1 MSEQTLPNLLAVDD
15 EQSSLNAIKRT
26 LRRDFNITLAKNG
39 HAALEAMRTNEF
51 AVILAD
57 QRMPEMTGVEFFKKA
72 IERQPAAMRILITG
86 YSDAEAM
93 IHAINEGQIFYY
105 VHKPWEPD
113 ELSLIVHRAADQYR
127 LMREN
132 AHLLEELADA
142 NKRLTEENTIL
153 HKEVEKNYSFENII
167 GDSPAIN
174 RVFTLL
180 KKAIPTPITVMLM
193 GETGTGKELI
203 ARSIHY
209 NGPRQNKVFMA
220 QNCGALPETLLESQL
235 FGHVKGAF
243 TGASGDKKG
252 IFEIA
257 DGGTVFLDEVAD
269 TSLAMQQRLLRVLQE
284 GEITPVGSEKT
295 MNVDVRIVSAANRD
309 LEEEIKAGKFRE
321 DLYYRLNVFPIR
333 IPPLRERREDISL
346 LANFFMEK
354 YARKLGKTNVTLAPS
369 TVSELMTLDFPGNV
383 RQLENIMERAVTLT
397 DDDGNVTP
405 DLLLIDG
412 LTRSKAPLIPTLT
425 DENDERSLKEIVDE
439 LESVYIIRTLG
450 TMKGNISRAAEKLGL
465 SRLGL
470 HKKMQRFGIDA
481 AKYKQS

>member
-1 MSEQTLPNLLAVDD
+1 MSEENLPNLLAVDD
-15 EQSSLNAIKRT
+15 EQSSLNAIKQT
-26 LRRDFNITLAKNG
+26 LRRSFNVTLAKNG
-39 HAALEAMRTNEF
+39 HAALEAMRSNNF
-51 AVILAD
+51 SVILAD

-72 IERQPAAMRILITG
+72 IERQPSAMRILITG

-113 ELSLIVHRAADQYR
+113 DLELIVKRANDQYR
-127 LMREN
+127 LISEN
-132 AHLLEELADA
+132 ERLLQELEEA

-153 HKEVEKNYSFENII
+153 HREVEKSYSFDNIV
-167 GDSPAIN
+167 GESPAIN
-174 RVFTLL
+174 RVFALL

-209 NGPRQNKVFMA
+209 NGPRKDNVFMA

-243 TGASGDKKG
+243 TGASADKKG
-252 IFEIA
+252 IFEVA

-269 TSLAMQQRLLRVLQE
+269 TSLAMQQRLLRILQE

-295 MNVDVRIVSAANRD
+295 IKVDVRIVSAANRD
-309 LEEEIKAGKFRE
+309 LEQEIRDGKFRE

-333 IPPLRERREDISL
+333 IPPLRERREDIPL
-346 LANFFMEK
+346 LTNFFMEK
-354 YARKLGKTNVTLAPS
+354 YARKLGKTDVTIAPS
-369 TVSELMTLDFPGNV
+369 TVSELMSLDFPGNI
-383 RQLENIMERAVTLT
+383 RQLENIMERAVTLV
-397 DDDGNVTP
+397 DDGSAVTP

-412 LTRSKAPLIPTLT
+412 LTRSREAVVPLMP
-425 DENDERSLKEIVDE
+425 DENDERSLKEIVE
-439 LESVYIIRTLG
+439 ALENTLIKRTLQA
-450 TMKGNISRAAEKLGL
+450 MKGNISRASEKLGL

-470 HKKMQRFGIDA
+470 HKKMQRYGIEA
-481 AKYKQS
+481 ADYKQS

>member
-1 MSEQTLPNLLAVDD
+1 MLPNLLAVDD

-127 LMREN
+127 LMSEN

-243 TGASGDKKG
+243 TGASADKKG

-354 YARKLGKTNVTLAPS
+354 YARKLGKTNVTLAPA

-412 LTRSKAPLIPTLT
+412 LTRSKAPVIPTMP

-450 TMKGNISRAAEKLGL
+450 AMKGNISRAAEKLGL

-481 AKYKQS
+481 SNYKQS